1 MEYEKI
7 KKLKLEELKDICK
20 EKNIKY
26 HNKKKSELINILL
39 NMNTSK
45 DYNNFLIN
53 ENKINLNSQQQK
65 IVTAN
70 LNENMR
76 IIACAGSG
84 KTTTIICRLK
94 YLIDLNIDPKK
105 IMITTF
111 NVDAA
116 KSIENKIID
125 LFGYMPNITLGTID
139 SISKKFYYK
148 YQIEEKTSFL
158 GVSEYSNKLLNYL
171 NSSEGIN
178 ILKNY
183 EYLFFD

>member
-1 MEYEKI
+1 MEYEKLKRMKLCDI
-7 KKLKLEELKDICK
+7 KEICK
-20 EKNIKY
+20 QKHIKY
-26 HNKKKSELINILL
+26 HNKKKSDLINILINM
-39 NMNTSK
+39 NMNTNT
-45 DYNNFLIN
+45 DYNSFSIN
-53 ENKINLNSQQQK
+53 ENQIHLNDQQQK
-65 IVTAN
+65 IVTAE

-76 IIACAGSG
+76 VIACAGSG

-94 YLIDLNIDPKK
+94 YLIDSNIDPTK

-148 YQIEEKTSFL
+148 FRIEENKGFL

-171 NSSEGIN
+171 NSSEGVN
-178 ILKNY
+178 ILNK
-183 EYLFFD
+183 